1 VPNGIKVKTVGGC
14 PTASYFLL
22 LRQKKVTKEK
32 ATLVCRPLRGFP
44 ALLGKSGGC
53 GTRATRSDSPRRN
66 PLTCL
71 CYSAALKGMKS
82 HAALCALRA
91 RFFFGFGEAG
101 IARLTGWVSGFGV
114 LIFYP
119 LCTASIRRERAV
131 GLGEHCLSTWPRSGS
146 CELRNPARW

>member
-1 VPNGIKVKTVGGC
+1 MGIAPYGFKVKTVGGC

-66 PLTCL
+66 PLTRL
-71 CYSAALKGMKS
+71 RYSAALKGNKINS
-82 HAALCALRA
+82 GFVCALRT
-91 RFFFGFGEAG
+91 FLYWFGEAG
-101 IARLTGWVSGFGV
+101 IARLAGFGV
-114 LIFYP
+114 RFSVLNFYP
-119 LCTASIRRERAV
+119 LCAAE
-131 GLGEHCLSTWPRSGS
+131 
-146 CELRNPARW
+146 